1 MTKEDRE
8 FLNQIMDY
16 ANEVMGDV
24 DPEKVRISE
33 QLEKLRPILQ
43 KLAMVYKMP
52 VEDVFIK
59 YMDLATEAALEQN
72 KKFED
77 DYKEILGETPKP
89 KFYKK
94 IMGLIYFSPISY
106 LYFTTLTL
114 NTPSTASNSF
124 TISSVTGVSISNIE
138 YATSPF
144 DLFII
149 SVILIPLSPNTVEN
163 LLIIPFIFLWKIA
176 TRPA

>member
-43 KLAMVYKMP
+43 KLAIVYKMP

-89 KFYKK
+89 KFY
-94 IMGLIYFSPISY
+94 
-106 LYFTTLTL
+106 
-114 NTPSTASNSF
+114 
-124 TISSVTGVSISNIE
+124 
-138 YATSPF
+138 
-144 DLFII
+144 
-149 SVILIPLSPNTVEN
+149 
-163 LLIIPFIFLWKIA
+163 
-176 TRPA
+176 

>member
-8 FLNQIMDY
+8 FLGKITAY
-16 ANEVMGDV
+16 ADEVMGDI

-89 KFYKK
+89 KY
-94 IMGLIYFSPISY
+94 Y
-106 LYFTTLTL
+106 
-114 NTPSTASNSF
+114 
-124 TISSVTGVSISNIE
+124 
-138 YATSPF
+138 
-144 DLFII
+144 
-149 SVILIPLSPNTVEN
+149 
-163 LLIIPFIFLWKIA
+163 
-176 TRPA
+176 

>member
-1 MTKEDRE
+1 MTKEDRD
-8 FLNQIMDY
+8 FLNQIMEY

-72 KKFED
+72 RKFED

-89 KFYKK
+89 KY
-94 IMGLIYFSPISY
+94 Y
-106 LYFTTLTL
+106 
-114 NTPSTASNSF
+114 
-124 TISSVTGVSISNIE
+124 
-138 YATSPF
+138 
-144 DLFII
+144 
-149 SVILIPLSPNTVEN
+149 
-163 LLIIPFIFLWKIA
+163 
-176 TRPA
+176 

>member
-43 KLAMVYKMP
+43 KLAMVHKMP

-77 DYKEILGETPKP
+77 DYKEILGDNPKP
-89 KFYKK
+89 KY
-94 IMGLIYFSPISY
+94 Y
-106 LYFTTLTL
+106 
-114 NTPSTASNSF
+114 
-124 TISSVTGVSISNIE
+124 
-138 YATSPF
+138 
-144 DLFII
+144 
-149 SVILIPLSPNTVEN
+149 
-163 LLIIPFIFLWKIA
+163 
-176 TRPA
+176 

>member
-16 ANEVMGDV
+16 ANEVIGDV

-89 KFYKK
+89 KFY
-94 IMGLIYFSPISY
+94 
-106 LYFTTLTL
+106 
-114 NTPSTASNSF
+114 
-124 TISSVTGVSISNIE
+124 
-138 YATSPF
+138 
-144 DLFII
+144 
-149 SVILIPLSPNTVEN
+149 
-163 LLIIPFIFLWKIA
+163 
-176 TRPA
+176 

>member
-77 DYKEILGETPKP
+77 DYKEILGETLKP
-89 KFYKK
+89 KFY
-94 IMGLIYFSPISY
+94 
-106 LYFTTLTL
+106 
-114 NTPSTASNSF
+114 
-124 TISSVTGVSISNIE
+124 
-138 YATSPF
+138 
-144 DLFII
+144 
-149 SVILIPLSPNTVEN
+149 
-163 LLIIPFIFLWKIA
+163 
-176 TRPA
+176 